1 MLVYVTSTHK
11 GFVYSGNDNIYIHL
25 HIRIIVNTMY
35 IQIIMQCTSS
45 PPHFLTHPTSSSTTP
60 PHPSH
65 HLTHPTPHP
74 PHLLTCP
81 TSSPTPPPH
90 HTITSSLTPPPHPPH
105 LLTHSPLTTPPPPHP
120 HHPHPYHLLTHP
132 TLTHPAS
139 SPTPPS
145 PTPHPPHL
153 LTHPTSSPTPPPHPP
168 HLLTHPTLTHPTSS
182 PTPPLTHTTPSP
194 TRSTTQLVQTM
205 RERHVLHCLGT
216 QPVPME
222 GLKGTYQPPSGNM
235 LAVMDWRPPQPRSFS
250 DLLRQR
256 RSLIRSSR
264 VIPSMRHTTL
274 EALGSLPQPQETAQT
289 LVIRSGDEEA
299 SRRKSYR
306 QSISNLW
313 KRLSRSKT
321 QGEDGRGPGV
331 GVARWWWVWL
341 GLCRTPHQR
350 LVA

>member
-1 MLVYVTSTHK
+1 M
-11 GFVYSGNDNIYIHL
+11 HL
-25 HIRIIVNTMY
+25 
-35 IQIIMQCTSS
+35 
-45 PPHFLTHPTSSSTTP
+45 LTTP
-60 PHPSH
+60 
-65 HLTHPTPHP
+65 LPHP
-74 PHLLTCP
+74 PHLIIHNTSSPIPPPHPPHSSPTPSPHLPHLLTHTTSSP
-81 TSSPTPPPH
+81 HHHLLTHTTSSPTPPPH
-90 HTITSSLTPPPHPPH
+90 PFT
-105 LLTHSPLTTPPPPHP
+105 P
-120 HHPHPYHLLTHP
+120 HHT
-132 TLTHPAS
+132 TTS

-145 PTPHPPHL
+145 PIPPPHPPHPHPPHL
-153 LTHPTSSPTPPPHPP
+153 LTHPLSPTPPPHPHHPHLPLTHPTSSSTPPPHPP

-194 TRSTTQLVQTM
+194 TLSTTQLVQTM
-205 RERHVLHCLGT
+205 RERHVLHCLGTQPVPMERHVLHCLGT

-321 QGEDGRGPGV
+321 QGEGGRGPGV